1 MTFTSTD
8 WIREDLGFPECC
20 LVKNYDKIKD
30 GILDIYVYIYII
42 FVIDMN
48 VNAHRNCKNM
58 VVSSLFNR
66 SVTWRFTAKGCGTY

>member
-1 MTFTSTD
+1 MMFTSTD

-20 LVKNYDKIKD
+20 LVKKNYDKIKD
-30 GILDIYVYIYII
+30 GILDIYIYI
-42 FVIDMN
+42 FVIAMN
-48 VNAHRNCKNM
+48 ANAHRNCNNM